1 MNLTTYILGS
11 FYVMRSIFRFSH
23 TTTNYLFK
31 KNIIELPIAKFDKI
45 HECIYSSING
55 IVVSTMAACSITQS
69 LIGYDIHKEPDNKL
83 QYLTASM
90 CFSYFTIDL
99 LKCIFERKYLFI
111 IHHLASIA
119 LLLRTLQSMY
129 NEENQ
134 GVYAMY
140 LIFLLESNTFLLNM
154 GFLLKEFKF
163 HYSITCTSWI
173 IHLFFFILFRII
185 TIPRVI
191 FIYYYNEGFSF
202 VNLSQLP
209 LFVLILSG
217 SVYWAYRQSIGI
229 HKYLKENCVI

>member
-1 MNLTTYILGS
+1 M
-11 FYVMRSIFRFSH
+11 
-23 TTTNYLFK
+23 
-31 KNIIELPIAKFDKI
+31 
-45 HECIYSSING
+45 NG
-55 IVVSTMAACSITQS
+55 IVVSTMAFFSIS
-69 LIGYDIHKEPDNKL
+69 SYDIHKEPDNKL
-83 QYLTASM
+83 QYLTTSL

-111 IHHLASIA
+111 IHHVASIA

-129 NEENQ
+129 NNENQ
-134 GVYAMY
+134 GFYAMY

-163 HYSITCTSWI
+163 HYSVTCTSWI

-191 FIYYYNEGFSF
+191 FIYYYNEGFSII
-202 VNLSQLP
+202 NLTQLP
-209 LFVLILSG
+209 LFILILSG

-229 HKYLKENCVI
+229 HKYLKENSVI

>member
-11 FYVMRSIFRFSH
+11 FYVMRSIFRFSY
-23 TTTNYLFK
+23 TTTEYLFN
-31 KNIIELPIAKFDKI
+31 KNIIDLPMTKFDKI
-45 HECIYSSING
+45 HECIYSSMNG
-55 IVVSTMAACSITQS
+55 IVVSTMAFFSIS
-69 LIGYDIHKEPDNKL
+69 NYDIHKEPDNKL

-111 IHHLASIA
+111 IHHVASIA

-129 NEENQ
+129 NNENQ
-134 GVYAMY
+134 GFYAMY

-185 TIPRVI
+185 TIPRII
-191 FIYYYNEGFSF
+191 FIYYYNEGFSII
-202 VNLSQLP
+202 NLSQLP
-209 LFVLILSG
+209 LFILILSG
-217 SVYWAYRQSIGI
+217 SIYWAYRQSIGI
-229 HKYLKENCVI
+229 HKYLKENSVI

>member
-11 FYVMRSIFRFSH
+11 FYVMRSIFRFSY
-23 TTTNYLFK
+23 TTTEYLFK
-31 KNIIELPIAKFDKI
+31 KNIIDLPVSKFDKI
-45 HECIYSSING
+45 HECIYSSMNG
-55 IVVSTMAACSITQS
+55 MVVSTMAFFSIS
-69 LIGYDIHKEPDNKL
+69 SYDINKEPDNKL
-83 QYLTASM
+83 QYLTASL

-111 IHHLASIA
+111 IHHVASIA

-129 NEENQ
+129 NNENQ
-134 GVYAMY
+134 GFYAMY

-191 FIYYYNEGFSF
+191 FIYYYNEGFSII
-202 VNLSQLP
+202 NLSQLP
-209 LFVLILSG
+209 LFILILSG

-229 HKYLKENCVI
+229 HKYLKENSVI